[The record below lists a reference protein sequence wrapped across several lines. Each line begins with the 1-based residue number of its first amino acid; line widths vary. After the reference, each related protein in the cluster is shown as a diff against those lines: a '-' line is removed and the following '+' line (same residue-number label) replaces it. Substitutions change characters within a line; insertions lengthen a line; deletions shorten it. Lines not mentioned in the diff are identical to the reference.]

1 MGLREI
7 ILILLTADQP
17 PITLQLITV
26 TNNVS
31 YVELNQSINQS
42 IKTVIQVDQ
51 PQRDRVIWLHVAKN
65 EKYIKI
71 CNVQE

>member
-7 ILILLTADQP
+7 ILILLTADQQ

-51 PQRDRVIWLHVAKN
+51 PQRDRVI
-65 EKYIKI
+65 
-71 CNVQE
+71 

>member
-51 PQRDRVIWLHVAKN
+51 PQRDRVI
-65 EKYIKI
+65 
-71 CNVQE
+71 